1 MSAASVF
8 NTADASA
15 AAEAKTHDGAPVIS
29 IVMPA
34 YNAQEYIAESIGA
47 IAAQTFG
54 DFELIVVDDGSADA
68 TGEVVKGLAA
78 RDSRI
83 EYIRQEN
90 SGAAV
95 ARNRGM
101 LNAKGKYLA
110 FLDADD
116 LFEPKYLETLHA
128 ACEESGA
135 QIAVCKYDFFDSAN
149 GRAFPAICPQEGR
162 SGLVATDDVAST
174 LFQITTS
181 YTWDKLFRRDFVEE
195 RQLQF
200 QNLPNSNDVF
210 FVLSA
215 LAMSDSICFVDEVL
229 VHYRV
234 GTGGSTQDKFV
245 KNPSNA
251 ARAFDT
257 LRESLAQ
264 KGVLTPEKEGS
275 LNERCLSD
283 FFATLTKTAPRNIDA
298 ARKVYDLITGEYFT
312 KWGLRSYPLEKVQ
325 SRKTKLQLWSF
336 QRASREQFLKPYAN
350 RASIEEQTSLTQA
363 LFAFSLVKAGLF
375 GRKGGGAA

>member
-15 AAEAKTHDGAPVIS
+15 ASETKTHDGAPAIS

-54 DFELIVVDDGSADA
+54 DFELVVVDDGSADA

-83 EYIRQEN
+83 EYILQEN

-135 QIAVCKYDFFDSAN
+135 QMAVCKYDFFDSAN

-264 KGVLTPEKEGS
+264 KGVLTPEKEDS

-283 FFATLTKTAPRNIDA
+283 FFATLTKTAPHNIDA

-312 KWGLRSYPLEKVQ
+312 KWGLRSYPLEKVR

-336 QRASREQFLKPYAN
+336 QRASRDQFLKPYAN

-375 GRKGGGAA
+375 GRKGGGSA

>member
-1 MSAASVF
+1 MLTASAF
-8 NTADASA
+8 NTADIGA
-15 AAEAKTHDGAPVIS
+15 AAETKAHDGAPAVS

-34 YNAQEYIAESIGA
+34 YNAQDYIADSINA
-47 IAAQTFG
+47 ITAQTFG
-54 DFELIVVDDGSADA
+54 DFELIVVDDGSIDD
-68 TGEVVKGLAA
+68 TGEVAKALAA

-95 ARNRGM
+95 ARNRGI

-116 LFEPKYLETLHA
+116 LFEPRYLETLQA

-135 QIAVCKYDFFDSAN
+135 QIAVCKYDFFDSSN
-149 GRAFPAICPQEGR
+149 NRTFSAICPQEGR
-162 SGLVATDDVAST
+162 SGLVSADEVAST

-210 FVLSA
+210 FVLSG
-215 LAMSDSICFVDEVL
+215 LAMAHSICFVDEVL

-251 ARAFDT
+251 ARAFDS
-257 LRESLAQ
+257 LRETLAQ
-264 KGVLTPEKEGS
+264 NGELTPEVEDS

-283 FFATLTKTAPRNIDA
+283 FFATLTKTAPRDIDA
-298 ARKVYDLITGEYFT
+298 ARRVYDLITGDYFT
-312 KWGLRSYPLEKVQ
+312 KWGLESYPLEKVR
-325 SRKTKLQLWSF
+325 SRKTRLQLWSF
-336 QRASREQFLKPYAN
+336 QRASRDRFLKPYAN
-350 RASIEEQTSLTQA
+350 RASIEEQTFFTQA
-363 LFAFSLVKAGLF
+363 LFALSLVKAGLF
-375 GRKGGGAA
+375 GGKGGGAA